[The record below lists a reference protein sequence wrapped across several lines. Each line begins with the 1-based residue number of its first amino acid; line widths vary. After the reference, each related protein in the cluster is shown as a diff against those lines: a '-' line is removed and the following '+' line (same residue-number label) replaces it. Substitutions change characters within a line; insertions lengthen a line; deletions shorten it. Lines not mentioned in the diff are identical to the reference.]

1 VHIRG
6 VASPAGLAVSPERA
20 TVHGV
25 NASAAEGAFLTGEE
39 VRDLLRL
46 RSRASLQNM
55 RARGD
60 LIAHQ
65 LPNGYFL
72 YPEDQPTIRSAREA
86 LRAAAKARPR
96 TRRAR

>member
-1 VHIRG
+1 
-6 VASPAGLAVSPERA
+6 LY
-20 TVHGV
+20 GV
-25 NASAAEGAFLTGEE
+25 NASPGEGAFLTGEE

-46 RSRASLQNM
+46 RSRASLSNM

-72 YPEDQPTIRSAREA
+72 YPEDQPTIRAALDA
-86 LRAAAKARPR
+86 LRAAAKA
-96 TRRAR
+96 TRRAAR